1 MAEPGSY
8 GVYID
13 PSTEQSDGGRVTNRM
28 RTDCFLPQRWGR
40 ARSLCNRPLDQRVN
54 AETGD
59 PLTPD
64 IEEHRHV
71 VAPCQPCPEESA
83 QDLDGMG
90 PQRAEPDLAA
100 FPEEAHGG
108 RRAVELERSDVG
120 LRRFGGASPCGVGHM
135 RLCWLSH
142 SSRGEG
148 PDGQRIGRQSRKA
161 SRWPF
166 LVPM

>member
-8 GVYID
+8 GVHID

-28 RTDCFLPQRWGR
+28 RPDFFLAQRWGR
-40 ARSLCNRPLDQRVN
+40 ASSLCDRPLDQRVN

-59 PLTPD
+59 PLMPD

-71 VAPCQPCPEESA
+71 VAPCQPCTEESA

-90 PQRAEPDLAA
+90 PQRAEPDLAS

-108 RRAVELERSDVG
+108 RRAVQLERSDVG
-120 LRRFGGASPCGVGHM
+120 LSRFGGARPCIVSSLPILEKGEQFPRVICILAL
-135 RLCWLSH
+135 LCSH
-142 SSRGEG
+142 YKYG
-148 PDGQRIGRQSRKA
+148 
-161 SRWPF
+161 
-166 LVPM
+166 LY